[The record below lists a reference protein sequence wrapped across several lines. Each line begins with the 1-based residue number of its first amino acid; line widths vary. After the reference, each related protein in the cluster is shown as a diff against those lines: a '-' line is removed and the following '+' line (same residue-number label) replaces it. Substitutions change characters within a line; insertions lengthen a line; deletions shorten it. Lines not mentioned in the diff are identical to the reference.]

1 MYSDWGY
8 KFTVTGT
15 MTFEPE
21 RPLRPPY
28 PALTLLRA
36 LKAMAL
42 EAAIKVLAGDVHE
55 PLDQGTHVSASEGE
69 AGDEPVDIEESA
81 AISTS
86 PYSSSIKT
94 SFYQA
99 VFPSLL
105 KSLMLHSI
113 NSFTKLLSVRADG
126 GKVEV
131 DLSSIPTV
139 SATYIARILQTYKT
153 VSALPDPTAGA
164 SREEVGEE
172 QASKP
177 GVSSSDLVMGGVL
190 RSLQSICPP
199 AADPT
204 SDLDAS
210 PRLNEDKVE
219 NFKEISPGLAAALS
233 LSSAANTFTCPD
245 QADLSDVL
253 DMARAAAS
261 EAVKSG
267 GRGFKATGGSSKQ
280 VDVNS
285 PNNTSH
291 SQAVSYRLKCLA
303 GTTHCRIRSAPLL
316 ESSDVGI
323 LYVYDIIL

>member
-1 MYSDWGY
+1 
-8 KFTVTGT
+8 
-15 MTFEPE
+15 MTLEPE

-55 PLDQGTHVSASEGE
+55 PLDQGAHVSAPVTEGE
-69 AGDEPVDIEESA
+69 VGDEPVDIEEHTVVTA
-81 AISTS
+81 S
-86 PYSSSIKT
+86 PHSSSIKT

-105 KSLMLHSI
+105 KSLVLHCVS
-113 NSFTKLLSVRADG
+113 SFTKLLSVRADG

-139 SATYIARILQTYKT
+139 SATYVARILQTYKT
-153 VSALPDPTAGA
+153 VSALHDPTAEA
-164 SREEVGEE
+164 SCEVVVEE
-172 QASKP
+172 QLSKP
-177 GVSSSDLVMGGVL
+177 GVSSADLVMGGVL

-199 AADPT
+199 AADPAAD
-204 SDLDAS
+204 SDAS

-233 LSSAANTFTCPD
+233 LSSATNTFTCPD

-253 DMARAAAS
+253 DMAGAAAS
-261 EAVKSG
+261 EAVKSS
-267 GRGFKATGGSSKQ
+267 GRGFKANGGSSKQ

-316 ESSDVGI
+316 ESSDVSQTVCI
-323 LYVYDIIL
+323 